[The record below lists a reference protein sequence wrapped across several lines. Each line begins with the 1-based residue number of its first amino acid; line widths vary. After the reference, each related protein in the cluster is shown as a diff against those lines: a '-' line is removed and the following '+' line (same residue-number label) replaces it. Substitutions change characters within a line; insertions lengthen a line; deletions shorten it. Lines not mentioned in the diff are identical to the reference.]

1 MTVTGRPASAQ
12 ALLACSRAGISSRQG
27 THQLAQKLTTTTRP
41 ARASRSAWNWA
52 SFRATSGWSPRA
64 AAAVVAVAPPDPSP
78 DPPPEQAARPRQ
90 ASNATVAARRPARVR
105 SLIVAALL
113 RRAGRRPGKG
123 TLRMPKSRSKRRRY
137 QPPPRPRPKPSPPWV
152 GPTIVVCLL
161 LGLVYILLF
170 YMQILP
176 SFIDDLGNI
185 NLAIGFLPL
194 IVGLLLATRW
204 T

>member
-1 MTVTGRPASAQ
+1 MGRSWVRLG
-12 ALLACSRAGISSRQG
+12 LLAAVVVAAGVSG
-27 THQLAQKLTTTTRP
+27 PPPLHP
-41 ARASRSAWNWA
+41 ARARP
-52 SFRATSGWSPRA
+52 AT
-64 AAAVVAVAPPDPSP
+64 
-78 DPPPEQAARPRQ
+78 
-90 ASNATVAARRPARVR
+90 NATVAARRPARVR
-105 SLIVAALL
+105 SLVVAALP
-113 RRAGRRPGKG
+113 RRAGRRPAKG
-123 TLRMPKSRSKRRRY
+123 TFRMPKSRSKRRRY

-176 SFIDDLGNI
+176 SFISDLGNI